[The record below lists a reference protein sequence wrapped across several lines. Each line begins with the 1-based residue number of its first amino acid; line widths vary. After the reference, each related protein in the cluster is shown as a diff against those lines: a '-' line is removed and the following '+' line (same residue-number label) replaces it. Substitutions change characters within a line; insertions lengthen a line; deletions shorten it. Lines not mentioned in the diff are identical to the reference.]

1 MLDMIFV
8 NVSGQGI
15 FNISGRDTFFL
26 QVGSVE
32 EFLFFQMFFF
42 EIFFFFEIVLK
53 LNREDVIDRFGKFEI
68 RFEIESKDVYDC

>member
-1 MLDMIFV
+1 
-8 NVSGQGI
+8 
-15 FNISGRDTFFL
+15 
-26 QVGSVE
+26 
-32 EFLFFQMFFF
+32 MFFF